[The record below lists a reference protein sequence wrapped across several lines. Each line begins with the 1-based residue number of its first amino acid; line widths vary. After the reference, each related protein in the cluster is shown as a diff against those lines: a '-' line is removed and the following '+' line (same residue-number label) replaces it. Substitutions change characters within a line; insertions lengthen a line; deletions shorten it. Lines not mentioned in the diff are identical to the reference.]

1 MCQYAIRTNLQTKC
15 LIFIKK
21 PIQCLVTNH
30 EKEQRFS

>member
-21 PIQCLVTNH
+21 PIQHPATNH
-30 EKEQRFS
+30 KK